1 MCNATVKSEEK
12 KTVYNLYERKDY
24 GRVTSIDIDFKFIK
38 EFLNAQ
44 MYVDMGL
51 QSTGDQAINEKNQQ
65 LWTEKVK
72 PFFDHVEEILNTL

>member
-1 MCNATVKSEEK
+1 MCEATKKFEEK

-51 QSTGDQAINEKNQQ
+51 QSTGDPTIDEKNQQ

>member
-1 MCNATVKSEEK
+1 MCDVTKAPEEK

-24 GRVTSIDIDFKFIK
+24 GRVKSIDIDFKFIK

-51 QSTGDQAINEKNQQ
+51 YSTGDEAIDERNKQMWNK
-65 LWTEKVK
+65 KVK

>member
-1 MCNATVKSEEK
+1 MCNEVTKSEK

-24 GRVTSIDIDFKFIK
+24 GRVTSIDINFKFIK

-51 QSTGDQAINEKNQQ
+51 YSTGDAAIDEKNKQM
-65 LWTEKVK
+65 WNEKVK

>member
-1 MCNATVKSEEK
+1 MKNDPKTWK
-12 KTVYNLYERKDY
+12 KLGKEVFTPERF
-24 GRVTSIDIDFKFIK
+24 GVTYDGGKFIK

-51 QSTGDQAINEKNQQ
+51 QSTGDPTIDEKNQQ